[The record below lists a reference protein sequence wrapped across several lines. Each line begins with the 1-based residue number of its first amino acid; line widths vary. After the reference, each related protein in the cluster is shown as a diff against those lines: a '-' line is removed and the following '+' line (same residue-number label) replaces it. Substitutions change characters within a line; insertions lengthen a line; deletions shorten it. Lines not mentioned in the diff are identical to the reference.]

1 MCAEMEGSQNLSGE
15 IPQGEKFRKP
25 SKSKS
30 MGMYELSIYLSMYL
44 VFSDLSSKTMSQA
57 NNQMSPPLRSVI
69 L

>member
-30 MGMYELSIYLSMYL
+30 MGMY
-44 VFSDLSSKTMSQA
+44 
-57 NNQMSPPLRSVI
+57 
-69 L
+69 